1 MKMSKV
7 ESAIRVVLAFNKAFN
22 RHDVVGIIQ
31 LLSDDCLFDDS
42 YPAPDGTV
50 YTGKEAITQFLHN
63 FFRKSPQAHI
73 EIEDISGFG
82 HRCVMRWRCEWIDEA
97 GNKQHMRG
105 IDIFHE
111 QNNLIFEKLSYIK
124 GSYGN

>member
-22 RHDVVGIIQ
+22 RHDVVGMVQ
-31 LLSDDCLFDDS
+31 LLSNNCIFDTS
-42 YPAPDGTV
+42 APAPDGTV
-50 YTGKEAITQFLHN
+50 YTGKEAITHYLHD
-63 FFRKSPQAHI
+63 FFHQSPQARI
-73 EIEDISGFG
+73 EIEDVSGFG
-82 HRCVMRWRCEWIDEA
+82 HRCVMRWRCEWLNET

-105 IDIFHE
+105 IDIFNE
-111 QNNLIFEKLSYIK
+111 KNNLICEKLSYVK

>member
-31 LLSDDCLFDDS
+31 LLSDDCIFEDS
-42 YPAPDGTV
+42 HPAPDGTV
-50 YTGKEAITQFLHN
+50 YTGKEAIAHYLHD
-63 FFRKSPQAHI
+63 FFRQSPQAYI

-82 HRCVMRWRCEWIDEA
+82 HRCVMRWRCEWVDET
-97 GNKQHMRG
+97 GSKQHMHG

-111 QNNLIFEKLSYIK
+111 KNNRICQKLSYIK
-124 GSYGN
+124 RSYGN